1 MSVETVRVSTN
12 GQLVIPK
19 AARDELGVHEG
30 TLFAI
35 VASGD
40 TLVLKKMETP
50 DEGTLWKELDRVA
63 KEGGKRLTAKG
74 LSEKDIPD
82 LVERARKRRTV

>member
-1 MSVETVRVSTN
+1 MNVETVRVSTN

-30 TLFAI
+30 TLFAV

-40 TLVLKKMETP
+40 TLVLKKIKTP
-50 DEGTLWKELDRVA
+50 DENALWKELDRVA
-63 KEGGKRLTAKG
+63 KEGHKRLLAKG
-74 LSEKDIPD
+74 MVEKDIPG
-82 LVERARKRRTV
+82 LVERARKGRAV

>member
-1 MSVETVRVSTN
+1 MSTN

-19 AARDELGVHEG
+19 AARDELGAREG
-30 TLFAI
+30 SLFAI

-50 DEGTLWKELDRVA
+50 DESALWKELDRVA
-63 KEGGKRLTAKG
+63 KEGGKRLRARG
-74 LSEKDIPD
+74 LGEKDIPD
-82 LVERARKRRTV
+82 LVARSRKKRAV